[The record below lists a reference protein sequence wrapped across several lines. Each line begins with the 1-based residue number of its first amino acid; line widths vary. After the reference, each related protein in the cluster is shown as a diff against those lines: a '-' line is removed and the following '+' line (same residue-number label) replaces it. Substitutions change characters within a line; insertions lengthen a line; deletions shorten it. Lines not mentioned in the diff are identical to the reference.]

1 LNRRRGLVTGVTGVV
16 VIAGFGL
23 ASVGLGGG
31 GRPTAAHSSLPPA
44 TAPIER
50 TTLVE
55 TQQADGTLGYGD
67 THTATGG
74 GGRGTLTWLPGEGA
88 EISRG
93 RTAYRVDDEPV
104 PLLYGSLPPYRTLQ
118 EGSEGA
124 DVKQLERN
132 LRALGYTGFTV
143 DRSYTADT
151 AAAVRRWQDDL
162 GVEETGRVTPGSV
175 LIAPGEIR
183 VADLKAGVG
192 GRTSGPLF
200 TYTGTSRVV
209 TVDLDVQYQR
219 LAKKGAGVSIE
230 LPDGGT
236 TTGTISEVGKVAKE
250 GHGEDPSTI
259 EVTVAVKKQKSL
271 GSYDKAPV
279 TVHLN
284 AARHPDVLAVPIG
297 ALLAQ
302 PGGGYAVQV
311 VEGTRVRTVA
321 VETGAFTDGK
331 VEISGSG
338 LSEGM
343 KVGVPK

>member
-1 LNRRRGLVTGVTGVV
+1 LNRTRAAVMGVGGVV
-16 VIAGFGL
+16 LVGGFGL
-23 ASVGLGGG
+23 AAAGLGGEG
-31 GRPTAAHSSLPPA
+31 PTSPAHSSLPPA

-50 TTLVE
+50 TDLIE
-55 TQQADGTLGYGD
+55 TQQADGTLGFGS
-67 THTATGG
+67 TRTATGG
-74 GGRGTLTWLPGEGA
+74 GGSGTLTWVAAAGTEVT
-88 EISRG
+88 RG
-93 RTAYRVDDEPV
+93 RSAYRVDDKPV
-104 PLLYGSLPPYRTLQ
+104 PLLYGTLPLYRTLAAGTK
-118 EGSEGA
+118 GS
-124 DVKQLERN
+124 DVRQFERN

-143 DRSYTADT
+143 DQTYSSDT

-162 GVEETGRVTPGSV
+162 GVSQTGQVTRGSV
-175 LIAPGEIR
+175 LITSGPIR
-183 VADLKAGVG
+183 VAERKAETGDPV
-192 GRTSGPLF
+192 SGPLF

-209 TVDLDVQYQR
+209 SIDLDVKYQR
-219 LAKKGAGVSIE
+219 LAKKGAEVSIE

-236 TTGTISEVGKVAKE
+236 TNGTITKVGRVAKQ
-250 GHGEDPSTI
+250 GQGDDPSTI
-259 EVTVAVKKQKSL
+259 TVTVEVKRQRSL

-284 AARHPDVLAVPIG
+284 AGRHPNVLAVPIA

-302 PGGGYAVQV
+302 PDGGYAVQV
-311 VEGTRVRTVA
+311 VEGARVRTVG